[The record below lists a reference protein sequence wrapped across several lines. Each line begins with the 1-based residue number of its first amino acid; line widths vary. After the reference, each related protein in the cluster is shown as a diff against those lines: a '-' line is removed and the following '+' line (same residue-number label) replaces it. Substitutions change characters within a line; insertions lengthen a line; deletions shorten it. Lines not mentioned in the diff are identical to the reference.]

1 MYHSLLRIKN
11 FCWLGHRFQPGTD
24 IPIPAPGGM
33 SAPLRGRFACAAV
46 RSNGRVTLTRDALGL
61 NKLFVAIHDSGRV
74 VAANYLI
81 DLVRHGVPFEAIYSV
96 PAGYAA
102 DVDPARGSVVL
113 SRYADVDRNR
123 ELAPAAVEDV
133 ARDIRAELEL
143 WFSRL
148 AAQFG
153 ERQICVCLSGGI
165 DSGIIAALA
174 KRHFRD
180 VIAYTYTFVAPGM
193 TRSEDARYAEEL
205 AKVLR
210 IPLRLVPAS
219 EDEVLAALDNAL
231 CYGQDW
237 RDFNVHCAIVND
249 IVARAIRRDTDS
261 SGSRTMPLV
270 LTGDLANEFLADYTP
285 VAYGDQEYYRLPRL
299 RAGALQQ
306 VLIQGLDAGDR
317 EVGIFSHHGLDVLQP
332 YGFIVDQ
339 YLRLPDS
346 FIGGTAS
353 KQSLAKQMAGDLL
366 PAFVLDRPKV
376 RAQVGDS
383 TLHVGILPLLI
394 RRGYGAEW
402 LRHAFCRLFQIEHAA
417 FLDRFVRGGRYRF
430 VQRFSDARV
439 TINGYVAG

>member
-1 MYHSLLRIKN
+1 MHQSLLRIKN
-11 FCWLGHRFQPGTD
+11 FCWAGHRFQPGTD
-24 IPIPAPGGM
+24 IPIPAAGHTSM
-33 SAPLRGRFACAAV
+33 SLRGRFACASV
-46 RSNGRVTLTRDALGL
+46 RPDGRVTLARDGLGL
-61 NKLFVAIHDSGRV
+61 NKLFVAVHDSGRV

-96 PAGYAA
+96 PAGYSV
-102 DVDPARGSVVL
+102 DIDPARGTVGL
-113 SRYADVDRNR
+113 SRYGDADRNR
-123 ELAPAAVEDV
+123 EPGSAAVEDI
-133 ARDIRAELEL
+133 ARDIRAQLEL

-153 ERQICVCLSGGI
+153 ERRICVCLSGGI
-165 DSGIIAALA
+165 DSGIVAALA
-174 KRHFRD
+174 KNYFRH
-180 VIAYTYTFVAPGM
+180 VTAYTYTFVAPGLP
-193 TRSEDARYAEEL
+193 RSEDAQHAEHL

-210 IPLRLVPAS
+210 MPLRLVPAS
-219 EDEVLAALDNAL
+219 EDEVLSALDDAL

-249 IVARAIRRDTDS
+249 IVARAIREDADR
-261 SGSRTMPLV
+261 SGSSTMPLV

-285 VAYGDQEYYRLPRL
+285 VAYGDQEFYRLPRL
-299 RAGALQQ
+299 RPGALQQ

-353 KQSLAKQMAGDLL
+353 KQALARQMAGDLL

-376 RAQVGDS
+376 RAQVGDA
-383 TLHVGILPLLI
+383 TLHAGILPLLI
-394 RRGYGAEW
+394 RRGYGADW
-402 LRHAFCRLFQIEHAA
+402 LRRAFCRLFQVEHAA